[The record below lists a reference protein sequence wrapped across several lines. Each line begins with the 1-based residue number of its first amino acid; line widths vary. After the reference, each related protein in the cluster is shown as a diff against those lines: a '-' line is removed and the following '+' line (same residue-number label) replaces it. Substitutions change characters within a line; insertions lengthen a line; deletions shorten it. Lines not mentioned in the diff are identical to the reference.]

1 MYDILIIGCG
11 VSGASCAYMLS
22 KYDLK
27 VAVVDKSNDVA
38 NGTTKANSAI
48 IHAGYDPAPGTLMA
62 RLNVRGTELAKE
74 IAANLDVPCINC
86 GSLVLAFDEADLE
99 HVKKLYDRG
108 CKNNV
113 PGLEILDAQQLHEME
128 PEISDEAVGALYA
141 PSSCI
146 INPWEYC
153 LAMAETAVVNGTELF
168 LNTEVTAI
176 DYVGGGVEGGDGDHG
191 NGDGSAGDDGHFV
204 VETSN
209 GTFEAKHVISA
220 TGVYSDAVRR
230 FIEEPTY
237 QIVPTRGQY
246 FLLDKD
252 EGKRVTHTVFQ
263 CPNEKGKGVLVSPT
277 VDGNLIVGPD
287 ANLSDY
293 EDTST
298 DKPGL
303 DAIKA
308 AAQKSVPGINFRMNI
323 KNFAGVRA
331 NSDHDDF
338 VVERSE
344 KYPGFI
350 DIACIKSPGL
360 TAAPAIGE
368 YVVEMLAEDGL
379 ELTEKAQF
387 VNTRKRPRIGGEWRT
402 AKSCEAAGQAE
413 EEPLSANERNKLIEE
428 NPLYGRIICRCET
441 ISEGEIV
448 AALHAPIP
456 PTTLNGVKRRV
467 GSGMGRCQGGF
478 CTPKIHEI
486 ISRELGI
493 DMLDICLEE
502 PGSEI
507 LKYKSK
513 DNEEYSNTEE

>member
-27 VAVVDKSNDVA
+27 IAVVDKSNDVA

-62 RLNVRGTELAKE
+62 RTNVRGAELAKE
-74 IAANLDVPCINC
+74 IAKNLDVPCINC
-86 GSLVLAFDEADLE
+86 GSLVLAFDESDLE

-108 CKNNV
+108 CANGV
-113 PGLEILDAQQLHEME
+113 PDLEILDAQQLHEME
-128 PEISDEAVGALYA
+128 PEISDGAVGALYA

-176 DYVGGGVEGGDGDHG
+176 DYEGDS
-191 NGDGSAGDDGHFV
+191 SADGHFIV
-204 VETSN
+204 KTTG

-230 FIEEPTY
+230 FVEEPTY

-252 EGKRVTHTVFQ
+252 EGQRMRHTVFQ

-287 ANLSDY
+287 ANVGDC

-308 AAQKSVPGINFRMNI
+308 AAQKSVPGVNFRMNI

-331 NSDHDDF
+331 NSDQDDF
-338 VVERSE
+338 VVERSG

-350 DIACIKSPGL
+350 DIACVKSPGL
-360 TAAPAIGE
+360 TAAPAIAE

-379 ELTEKAQF
+379 ELTEKETF
-387 VNTRKRPRIGGEWRT
+387 VNTRKRPRLGGHRPDG
-402 AKSCEAAGQAE
+402 SGMVSAE
-413 EEPLSANERNKLIEE
+413 ERNRLIEE

-486 ISRELGI
+486 IARELGM

-507 LKYKSK
+507 LKYQSK
-513 DNEEYSNTEE
+513 NNEE

>member
-1 MYDILIIGCG
+1 MYDILVIGCG

-27 VAVVDKSNDVA
+27 IAVVDKSNDVA

-48 IHAGYDPAPGTLMA
+48 IHAGYDPAPGTQMA

-74 IAANLDVPCINC
+74 IAENLDVPCINC

-99 HVKKLYDRG
+99 HVGKLYDRG
-108 CKNNV
+108 CQNGV
-113 PGLEILDAQQLHEME
+113 PGLQILNAEQLHKME
-128 PEISDEAVGALYA
+128 PEISGEAVGALYA

-168 LNTEVTAI
+168 LNTEVTGI
-176 DYVGGGVEGGDGDHG
+176 DYRDGR
-191 NGDGSAGDDGHFV
+191 FI
-204 VETSN
+204 VETTG

-220 TGVYSDAVRR
+220 TGVHSDQVRSLV
-230 FIEEPTY
+230 ETPTY
-237 QIVPTRGQY
+237 RIVPTRGQY

-252 EGKRVTHTVFQ
+252 EGKRVSHTVFQ

-287 ANLSDY
+287 ANVGEC

-298 DKPGL
+298 DKAGL

-308 AAQKSVPGINFRMNI
+308 AAQKSVPDINFRMNI

-338 VVERSE
+338 VIERS
-344 KYPGFI
+344 KTFPGFI
-350 DIACIKSPGL
+350 DIACVKSPGL
-360 TAAPAIGE
+360 TAAPAIAE
-368 YVVEMLAEDGL
+368 QVVGMLAEDGL
-379 ELTEKAQF
+379 ELTEKEHF
-387 VNTRKRPRIGGEWRT
+387 VNSRKRPRIGGHLPDG
-402 AKSCEAAGQAE
+402 SEAVSE
-413 EEPLSANERNKLIEE
+413 EERNRLIEE
-428 NPLYGRIICRCET
+428 NPLYGRIICRCENIT
-441 ISEGEIV
+441 EGEIV

-456 PTTLNGVKRRV
+456 PTTINGVKRRV

-507 LKYKSK
+507 LKFRSK
-513 DNEEYSNTEE
+513 NNEE

>member
-27 VAVVDKSNDVA
+27 IAILDKSNDVA

-48 IHAGYDPAPGTLMA
+48 IHAGYDPAPGTQMA
-62 RLNVRGTELAKE
+62 RLNVRGAELAKE

-108 CKNNV
+108 CANGV
-113 PGLEILDAQQLHEME
+113 PGVQILDSAQLHEME
-128 PEISDEAVGALYA
+128 PEISEGAVGALYA

-153 LAMAETAVVNGTELF
+153 LAMAETAVVNGAELF
-168 LNTEVTAI
+168 LNREVTGI
-176 DYVGGGVEGGDGDHG
+176 DFEDDH
-191 NGDGSAGDDGHFV
+191 FI
-204 VETSN
+204 VETTE

-220 TGVYSDAVRR
+220 TGVHAGDVRSLV
-230 FIEEPTY
+230 EPPAYT
-237 QIVPTRGQY
+237 IVPTRGQY

-252 EGKRVTHTVFQ
+252 EGKRVSHTVFQ

-287 ANLSDY
+287 ANVGDS

-303 DAIKA
+303 DAIKV
-308 AAQKSVPGINFRMNI
+308 AAQKSVPNINFRMNI

-331 NSDHDDF
+331 NSDQSDF
-338 VVERSE
+338 VIERSG

-350 DIACIKSPGL
+350 DIACVKSPGL
-360 TAAPAIGE
+360 TAAPAIAE
-368 YVVEMLAEDGL
+368 DVVKMLAEDGV
-379 ELTEKAQF
+379 ELTEKTQF
-387 VNTRKRPRIGGEWRT
+387 VNSRKRPRIEKDDADR
-402 AKSCEAAGQAE
+402 
-413 EEPLSANERNKLIEE
+413 RNALIAE
-428 NPLYGRIICRCET
+428 NPLYGRIICRCENVT
-441 ISEGEIV
+441 EGEIV

-456 PTTLNGVKRRV
+456 PTTINGVKRRV

-486 ISRELGI
+486 ISREMGI

-507 LKYKSK
+507 LKFRSK
-513 DNEEYSNTEE
+513 NNSEE

>member
-22 KYDLK
+22 RYDLK
-27 VAVVDKSNDVA
+27 IAVVDKSNDVA

-48 IHAGYDPAPGTLMA
+48 IHAGYDPAPETQMA

-74 IAANLDVPCINC
+74 IAENLDVPCINC

-99 HVKKLYDRG
+99 HVRKLYERG
-108 CKNNV
+108 CANGV
-113 PGLEILDAQQLHEME
+113 PGLKILNAEELHEME
-128 PEISDEAVGALYA
+128 PEISAEAVGALHA

-153 LAMAETAVVNGTELF
+153 LAMAETAVVNGAELF
-168 LNTEVTAI
+168 LNREVTGI
-176 DYVGGGVEGGDGDHG
+176 DYRDGR
-191 NGDGSAGDDGHFV
+191 FV
-204 VETSN
+204 VETTD

-220 TGVYSDAVRR
+220 TGVYSDKVRSLV
-230 FIEEPTY
+230 ETPTY
-237 QIVPTRGQY
+237 KIVPTRGQY

-252 EGKRVTHTVFQ
+252 EGKRVSHTVFQ

-287 ANLSDY
+287 ANVGEC

-298 DKPGL
+298 DKAGL
-303 DAIKA
+303 DAIRA
-308 AAQKSVPGINFRMNI
+308 AARKSVPDINFRMNI

-338 VVERSE
+338 VIERSGTF
-344 KYPGFI
+344 PGFI
-350 DIACIKSPGL
+350 DIACVKSPGL
-360 TAAPAIGE
+360 TAAPAIAE
-368 YVVEMLAEDGL
+368 QVVGMLAEDGL
-379 ELTEKAQF
+379 ELKEKEQF
-387 VNTRKRPRIGGEWRT
+387 INSRKRPRIE
-402 AKSCEAAGQAE
+402 KSDAE
-413 EEPLSANERNKLIEE
+413 MRKKLIEE
-428 NPLYGRIICRCET
+428 NPLYGRIICRCENVT
-441 ISEGEIV
+441 EGEIV

-456 PTTLNGVKRRV
+456 PTTINGVKRRV

-507 LKYKSK
+507 LKYRSK
-513 DNEEYSNTEE
+513 NNKEG

>member
-1 MYDILIIGCG
+1 MYDILIIGSG

-27 VAVVDKSNDVA
+27 IAVVDKSNDVA

-62 RLNVRGTELAKE
+62 RLNVRGVELAKE
-74 IAANLDVPCINC
+74 ITDNLDVPCINC
-86 GSLVLAFDEADLE
+86 GSLVLAFDEADLQ

-108 CKNNV
+108 CENGV
-113 PGLEILDAQQLHEME
+113 PGLEILDAEKLHEIE
-128 PEISDEAVGALYA
+128 PEISEEAVGALYA

-153 LAMAETAVVNGTELF
+153 LAMIETAVVNGTELF
-168 LNTEVTAI
+168 LNTEVTGI
-176 DYVGGGVEGGDGDHG
+176 EKKGDT
-191 NGDGSAGDDGHFV
+191 FV
-204 VETSN
+204 VETT
-209 GTFEAKHVISA
+209 GGIFEAKHVISA
-220 TGVYSDAVRR
+220 AGVHSDAVRR
-230 FIEEPTY
+230 LVEEPDY
-237 QIVPTRGQY
+237 EIVPTRGQY

-252 EGKRVTHTVFQ
+252 EGKRVSHTVFQ

-287 ANLSDY
+287 ANVSEP

-303 DAIKA
+303 DAIKV
-308 AAQKSVPGINFRMNI
+308 AAQKSVPNINFRMNI
-323 KNFAGVRA
+323 KNFAGVRS

-338 VVERSE
+338 VIERSE
-344 KYPGFI
+344 AMLGFI

-368 YVVEMLAEDGL
+368 YVVELLAEDGL
-379 ELTEKAQF
+379 ELKEKENF
-387 VNTRKRPRIGGEWRT
+387 VNTRKRPRLGEID
-402 AKSCEAAGQAE
+402 E
-413 EEPLSANERNKLIEE
+413 ELRNKLIEE

-448 AALHAPIP
+448 AALHTPIP

-486 ISRELGI
+486 ISREMGM

-507 LKYKSK
+507 LKYRSK
-513 DNEEYSNTEE
+513 NND

>member
-1 MYDILIIGCG
+1 MYDILIIGSG

-27 VAVVDKSNDVA
+27 IAILDKSNDVA

-48 IHAGYDPAPGTLMA
+48 IHAGYDPKPGTQMA
-62 RLNVRGTELAKE
+62 RLNVRGVELAKE
-74 IAANLDVPCINC
+74 ITKNLDVPCINC
-86 GSLVLAFDEADLE
+86 GSLVLAFDETDME
-99 HVKKLYDRG
+99 HVKKLYDQG
-108 CKNNV
+108 CANGV
-113 PGLEILDAQQLHEME
+113 PDMQILNGEQLHEME

-153 LAMAETAVVNGTELF
+153 LAMAETAVVNGAELF
-168 LNTEVTAI
+168 LNREVTAI
-176 DYVGGGVEGGDGDHG
+176 DHV
-191 NGDGSAGDDGHFV
+191 DDHFV
-204 VETSN
+204 VETTG
-209 GTFEAKHVISA
+209 GTFETKHVISA
-220 TGVYSDAVRR
+220 AGVHADAVRR
-230 FIEEPTY
+230 FIEEPGY
-237 QIVPTRGQY
+237 EIVPTRGQY

-252 EGKRVTHTVFQ
+252 EGKRVSRTVFQ

-287 ANLSDY
+287 ANVGDY

-303 DAIKA
+303 DAIKI
-308 AAQKSVPGINFRMNI
+308 AAQKSVPNINFRMNI

-331 NSDHDDF
+331 NSDQDDF
-338 VVERSE
+338 VVERSRT
-344 KYPGFI
+344 YPGFI
-350 DIACIKSPGL
+350 DIACVKSPGL
-360 TAAPAIGE
+360 TAAPAIAE
-368 YVVEMLAEDGL
+368 QVVSMLAEDGL
-379 ELTEKAQF
+379 ELNEKAQF
-387 VNTRKRPRIGGEWRT
+387 VNTRKRPRIG
-402 AKSCEAAGQAE
+402 EADE
-413 EEPLSANERNKLIEE
+413 DRRNALIAE
-428 NPLYGRIICRCET
+428 NPQYGRIICRCET

-486 ISRELGI
+486 ISRELGM

-507 LKYKSK
+507 LKFKSK
-513 DNEEYSNTEE
+513 NNEE

>member
-1 MYDILIIGCG
+1 MYDILIIGSG

-27 VAVVDKSNDVA
+27 IAILEKSNDVA

-48 IHAGYDPAPGTLMA
+48 IHAGYDPAPGTQMA
-62 RLNVRGTELAKE
+62 RLNVRGVELAKE
-74 IAANLDVPCINC
+74 ITKNLDVPCINC

-108 CKNNV
+108 CANGV
-113 PGLEILDAQQLHEME
+113 PELQILDAQQLHEME
-128 PEISDEAVGALYA
+128 PEISEGAIGALYA

-153 LAMAETAVVNGTELF
+153 LAMAETAVVNGAELF
-168 LNTEVTAI
+168 LNTEVTGI
-176 DYVGGGVEGGDGDHG
+176 EDKDGCI
-191 NGDGSAGDDGHFV
+191 A
-204 VETSN
+204 VETTR

-220 TGVYSDAVRR
+220 TGVHSGEVRSLV
-230 FIEEPTY
+230 EEPTY
-237 QIVPTRGQY
+237 RIVPTRGQY

-252 EGKRVTHTVFQ
+252 EGKRVSHTVFQ

-287 ANLSDY
+287 ANVGGSD
-293 EDTST
+293 DTST

-303 DAIKA
+303 DAIRE
-308 AAQKSVPGINFRMNI
+308 AAQKSVPNINFRMNI

-331 NSDHDDF
+331 NSDQDDF
-338 VVERSE
+338 VIERSE
-344 KYPGFI
+344 ALPGFI
-350 DIACIKSPGL
+350 DIACVKSPGL
-360 TAAPAIGE
+360 TAAPAIAE
-368 YVVEMLAEDGL
+368 QVVGMLAEDGL
-379 ELTEKAQF
+379 ELKEKDQF
-387 VNTRKRPRIGGEWRT
+387 VNTRKRPRIG
-402 AKSCEAAGQAE
+402 EADADR
-413 EEPLSANERNKLIEE
+413 RNQLIKE
-428 NPLYGRIICRCET
+428 NPQYGRIICRCET

-486 ISRELGI
+486 ISRELGM

-507 LKYKSK
+507 LKYRSK
-513 DNEEYSNTEE
+513 NNDE

>member
-27 VAVVDKSNDVA
+27 IAVVDKSNDVA

-62 RLNVRGTELAKE
+62 RTNVRGTELAKE
-74 IAANLDVPCINC
+74 IAKNLDVPCINC

-108 CKNNV
+108 CQNGV
-113 PGLEILDAQQLHEME
+113 PGLEILDAEKLHEIE
-128 PEISDEAVGALYA
+128 PEISAEAVGALYA

-168 LNTEVTAI
+168 LNTEVTGI
-176 DYVGGGVEGGDGDHG
+176 SYEGNRAEDGR
-191 NGDGSAGDDGHFV
+191 FV
-204 VETSN
+204 VETTN

-220 TGVYSDAVRR
+220 TGVYSDAVRQ

-237 QIVPTRGQY
+237 KIVPTRGQY

-287 ANLSDY
+287 ANIGDCD
-293 EDTST
+293 DTST

-308 AAQKSVPGINFRMNI
+308 AAQKSVPDINFRMNI

-344 KYPGFI
+344 TYPGFI
-350 DIACIKSPGL
+350 DIACVKSPGL
-360 TAAPAIGE
+360 TAAPAIAE

-379 ELTEKAQF
+379 ELVEKEQF
-387 VNTRKRPRIGGEWRT
+387 VNTRKRPRLGEVD
-402 AKSCEAAGQAE
+402 E
-413 EEPLSANERNKLIEE
+413 ETRNQMIAE

-486 ISRELGI
+486 ISRELGM

-513 DNEEYSNTEE
+513 NNED